1 MLIMYFIPT
10 TYCISELLHVK
21 YSWYLF
27 VLSISVYFQ
36 AFGRMQL
43 DGGAADHLDAALSV
57 F

>member
-1 MLIMYFIPT
+1 MYFIPT
-10 TYCISELLHVK
+10 TYCTSELHVK